1 MLGGTMRIRLL
12 VLVGLVAALPAHGA
26 RVLLHAGHLLDV
38 SAGEFVAERTVVVED
53 GRIAAVEPG
62 YRPGD
67 PGEQV
72 VDLSSAYV
80 LPGLLDMH
88 VHLDGELSPNRFVE
102 RFQLEPA
109 DRALRAVQYAERTL
123 MAGFTTVRDLG
134 TTDGIALSLRRAI
147 NEGRIKGPRIYAA
160 GKSIATTG
168 GHADP
173 TNGVKSSLRGD
184 PGPTEGVINSVEDA
198 RKAVR
203 ARYKEGADLI
213 KITATGGV
221 LSEAKS
227 GDNPQFTVAEVEAIV
242 AAARDY
248 GYKVAAHAHGAEGM
262 KRAVL
267 GGVDSIEHGTY
278 MTDEIMKLMKARG
291 TWYVPTIIAG
301 VYTAE
306 KAKEPG
312 YFSELV
318 RPKAATIGAHIQAT
332 FGRAYKA
339 GVKIAFGTDT
349 GVSPHGDNWK
359 EFVYMVEAGM
369 PAMAALESA
378 TRGGAELLGMWDE
391 LGSIE
396 VGKKADVIAVAADPV
411 ADIAAMGNVTFV
423 MKEGVVYR

>member
-1 MLGGTMRIRLL
+1 MRIWIL
-12 VLVGLVAALPAHGA
+12 VLLGVVVVLPAQGA
-26 RVLLHAGHLLDV
+26 RMLLHAGHLLDV
-38 SAGEFVAERTVVVED
+38 SAGEFVAERTVAVED
-53 GRIAAVEPG
+53 GRITAVEAG
-62 YRPGD
+62 YRAAD
-67 PGEQV
+67 AGETV
-72 VDLSSAYV
+72 VDLTSAYV
-80 LPGLLDMH
+80 LPGLIDMH
-88 VHLDGELSPNRFVE
+88 VHLGSELSPTRYVE

-109 DRALRAVQYAERTL
+109 DHALRAVQYAERTL

-134 TTDGIALSLRRAI
+134 TVDGVALALRRAI
-147 NEGRIKGPRIYAA
+147 DEGRIKGPRIYAV

-173 TNGVKSSLRGD
+173 TNGVRSKLRRD
-184 PGPTEGVINSVEDA
+184 PGPAEGVINGVADA

-227 GDNPQFTVAEVEAIV
+227 GDNPQFTVEEVEAIV

-248 GYKVAAHAHGAEGM
+248 GFKVAAHAHGAEGM

-278 MTDEIMKLMKARG
+278 MTEEIMKLMKARG

-312 YFSELV
+312 YFSDLV
-318 RPKAATIGAHIQAT
+318 RPKAATIGAHIEAT
-332 FGRAYKA
+332 FAKAYAA

-359 EFVYMVEAGM
+359 EFIYMVRAGM
-369 PAMAALESA
+369 PPMAALQSA
-378 TRGGAELLGMWDE
+378 TQGGAQLLGEWDT

-396 VGKKADVIAVAADPV
+396 VGKKADVVAVAADPV
-411 ADIAAMGNVTFV
+411 ADIAAMGRVTFV
-423 MKEGVVYR
+423 MKDGVIY